1 MDYLFQRVKNLDL
14 AVFSPTKRA
23 VLKNAIC
30 REIG

>member
-23 VLKNAIC
+23 VLKKC
-30 REIG
+30 DL